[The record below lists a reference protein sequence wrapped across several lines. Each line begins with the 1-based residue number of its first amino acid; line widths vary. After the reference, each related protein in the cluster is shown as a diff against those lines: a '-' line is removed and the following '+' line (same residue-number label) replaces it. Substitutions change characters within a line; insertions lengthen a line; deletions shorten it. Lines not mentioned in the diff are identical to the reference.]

1 MTRKEMSE
9 IFAVLL
15 LAYPNAET
23 FKGGIA
29 KLGPTISLW
38 TKCLPEVDFW
48 TGRQAVAKL
57 VRECKFPPTIAEF
70 REKAE
75 AIKADEARRI
85 DAAWGYV
92 SLGLKLGETPEKIE
106 EEWGEE
112 TIIGKAIRLMGGA
125 KALLVEKESVYGDG
139 KKEKAVQYNFDAFA
153 SAYRTLLRKN
163 YALGSGDQRA
173 IGYGQRQIGGKQ

>member
-75 AIKADEARRI
+75 QIQTEENRRI
-85 DAAWGYV
+85 EEAWGV
-92 SLGLKLGETPEKIE
+92 VRLGLKLGETPEEIAAE
-106 EEWGEE
+106 FPANS
-112 TIIGKAIRLMGGA
+112 TIGNAIRTIGGPS
-125 KALLVEKESVYGDG
+125 ALLAKREIAYGDG
-139 KKEKAVQYNFDAFA
+139 TRKIVVQYNFEAFA
-153 SAYRTLLRKN
+153 AAYRATIRRGNVVAAGQNIKTPSL
-163 YALGSGDQRA
+163 QRP
-173 IGYGQRQIGGKQ
+173 G